1 VVIYQAVFP
10 NGKTY
15 IGKSINF
22 KNRMYHHLRDAKKGS
37 NLIFHRVIMKYGS
50 ESLEWNIIYECEDL
64 NLLSEKEIF
73 FINRFCH
80 K

>member
-1 VVIYQAVFP
+1 
-10 NGKTY
+10 
-15 IGKSINF
+15 
-22 KNRMYHHLRDAKKGS
+22 MYHHLRDAKKGS